1 MDDYGRLFVSGYR
14 DLTRAHNAKSMA
26 QSIEI
31 SDQLYQ
37 RLNSH
42 LDEEETCEEFIEEL
56 LNIYETEGTFLHEG
70 YSE

>member
-1 MDDYGRLFVSGYR
+1 
-14 DLTRAHNAKSMA
+14 MA

-31 SDQLYQ
+31 SNQLYR
-37 RLNSH
+37 RLKSH